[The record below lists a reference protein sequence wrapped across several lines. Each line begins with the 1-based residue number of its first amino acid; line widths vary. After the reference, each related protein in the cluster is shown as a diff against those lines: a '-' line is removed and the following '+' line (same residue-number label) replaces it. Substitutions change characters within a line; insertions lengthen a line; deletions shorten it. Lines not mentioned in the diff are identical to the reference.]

1 MTDQAATLRVI
12 RGDRS
17 DGPVKTAP
25 PPRRAIAVSGG
36 KGGVGKSTVA
46 LNLAIT
52 HAQMGAKTLIVD
64 TDLGM
69 ADLNLLL
76 GVAPDRNVLE
86 IGKGDWVV
94 VNPVYFA
101 PMLAELDPQKLL
113 EKYDEFVAYVG
124 SQPEA
129 PRRRDDGRL
138 LAETVAKAIADFRA
152 TVGTALQ
159 NNDALIFRMLPPPG

>member
-1 MTDQAATLRVI
+1 M
-12 RGDRS
+12 
-17 DGPVKTAP
+17 
-25 PPRRAIAVSGG
+25 
-36 KGGVGKSTVA
+36 
-46 LNLAIT
+46 
-52 HAQMGAKTLIVD
+52 
-64 TDLGM
+64 
-69 ADLNLLL
+69 
-76 GVAPDRNVLE
+76 
-86 IGKGDWVV
+86 

-101 PMLAELDPQKLL
+101 PMLADLDPQVLL
-113 EKYDEFVAYVG
+113 DKYDEFVKYVG